1 MHELSM
7 MRQLL
12 ARVEEHAERLGA
24 RQVAAINLVVGERA
38 GFVDDALLFAFELL
52 TPGTVAEGAR
62 LNVRRPPM
70 RFLCP
75 RCRADYHPGGADFRC
90 PRCGTVG
97 QDSGE
102 GSELLIESLEIA
114 T

>member
-7 MRQLL
+7 MRQLV
-12 ARVEEHAERLGA
+12 AQVAEHAERLGA
-24 RQVAAINLVVGERA
+24 RQVVAVNLAVGEHA
-38 GFVDDALLFAFELL
+38 GFADDALRFAFEAL

-62 LNVRRPPM
+62 LNVRRPPA

-97 QDSGE
+97 RDSGE
-102 GSELLIESLEIA
+102 GSELLIESLEVA